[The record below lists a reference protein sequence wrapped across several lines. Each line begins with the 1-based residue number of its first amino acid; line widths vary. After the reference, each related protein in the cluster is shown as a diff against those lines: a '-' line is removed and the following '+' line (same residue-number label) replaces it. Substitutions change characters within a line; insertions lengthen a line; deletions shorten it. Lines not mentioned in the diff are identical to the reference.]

1 MSERKDKIISFI
13 RKSIHDYA
21 FYGAVIGIS
30 GGLDS
35 TVVAKLLLEA
45 IGHKKVIGLSMPE
58 RDSSKQVAIDS
69 LYVCKNLGLECKTIN
84 ISKQLRAMGVYAL
97 KPPTL
102 LFSDKFKEKYV
113 KKLWENMEN
122 PYIADLKSCGDIENR
137 KNQAYYRAKNRIRM
151 TNLYFE
157 AEKRRYAVIGTTN
170 KTEHSL
176 GLYVKWGDGA
186 SDIEPIIH
194 LYKTEVMGLAR
205 ELGIP
210 QRILDK
216 APSPDIAPGI
226 TDEYLLGMDY
236 ITIDRILMK
245 INNNSDLSEENQKN
259 VKTIEAIL
267 DNVKYRKMQNICF
280 KEQGSHNE

>member
-13 RKSIHDYA
+13 RETIHDYA

-69 LYVCKNLGLECKTIN
+69 RYVCDYLGLECKTIS
-84 ISKQLRAMGVYAL
+84 ISKQLRAMGVYAM
-97 KPPTL
+97 KPPTF
-102 LFSDKFKEKYV
+102 LFSDKFKEKYA
-113 KKLWENMEN
+113 KNLWENMEN
-122 PYIADLKSCGDIENR
+122 PYIADLKSCGDSENR

-194 LYKTEVMGLAR
+194 LYKTEVMALGR

-210 QRILDK
+210 QKILDK
-216 APSPDIAPGI
+216 APSPDIAPGV

-236 ITIDRILMK
+236 ATIDRILIKMY
-245 INNNSDLSEENQKN
+245 NHSDLSDEREEH
-259 VKTIEAIL
+259 VKTIKAIL
-267 DNVKYRKMQNICF
+267 DNVKYRKIQNFSF
-280 KEQGSHNE
+280 KE